1 MTSKSDGEFDGMS
14 AGVKSSETVHVFWA
28 CPRRTTGLVWAHPS
42 RLSLLPHFSADAQS
56 HTCCWQAETLY
67 LAAAVKWMI
76 QWYFRETMFH
86 TL

>member
-1 MTSKSDGEFDGMS
+1 MTSKAVGEFHGLR
-14 AGVKSSETVHVFWA
+14 AGVKSSETVHVSWA
-28 CPRRTTGLVWAHPS
+28 CPRGTQGPVWVTPAGYHFFLISLRT
-42 RLSLLPHFSADAQS
+42 QS
-56 HTCCWQAETLY
+56 HTCWWQAENLY